1 MAISHSEVFEMA
13 NDEATLRMA
22 AIAAVLSMLSQE
34 GDDPGQIARKPGLA
48 WSQDHRRMNM
58 GQASLMQKRAG
69 RSPWK

>member
-1 MAISHSEVFEMA
+1 MAGTDRTI
-13 NDEATLRMA
+13 LRMA
-22 AIAAVLSMLSQE
+22 AIAAV
-34 GDDPGQIARKPGLA
+34 IAELAQQGEDVSLVARQPGLA